1 MAKELVPDELWEML
15 SPLLPEHEP
24 SPKGGR
30 PRIDDRKVLT
40 GIIFVLRTGIPWEYL
55 PLEMGCGSGM
65 TCWRRLQEWH
75 EAGVWEALKQTLLEN
90 LRGADQLDW
99 SRAAV
104 DSATVRAVGGGEK
117 TGPNPTDRR
126 KPGSK
131 HHVVTDANGV
141 PLKFILTAANRHDV
155 TQLIP
160 LIDGIEP
167 VAGKP
172 GRPKQRPEEVYAD
185 RADSETPTSV
195 VSLVRRLF
203 SLSALARPADMVVMS
218 AHRRRWPGVQTA
230 RDYEHKHGTNR
241 PQCHAQGNTLRL
253 KRQASNPSN
262 GGSSFGIHRRGTGR
276 AVF

>member
-1 MAKELVPDELWEML
+1 MARELVPDELWEML

-40 GIIFVLRTGIPWEYL
+40 GIVFVLRTGIPWEYL
-55 PLEMGCGSGM
+55 PMEMGCGSGM

-90 LRGADQLDW
+90 LRSVDQLDW

-104 DSATVRAVGGGEK
+104 DSATVRAVGGGEQ

-141 PLKFILTAANRHDV
+141 PLKFILTGANRHDV

-172 GRPKQRPEEVYAD
+172 GRPKQRPEKVYAD
-185 RADSETPTSV
+185 RAYDSEKHRRALRDRGIEPHLAKRNTEHGSGLGIYRW
-195 VSLVRRLF
+195 VSERTLSWMNSFRRLRTRF
-203 SLSALARPADMVVMS
+203 DRRADIHEAFVTLAQSLICFNILTK
-218 AHRRRWPGVQTA
+218 GL
-230 RDYEHKHGTNR
+230 
-241 PQCHAQGNTLRL
+241 C
-253 KRQASNPSN
+253 
-262 GGSSFGIHRRGTGR
+262 
-276 AVF
+276 